1 MKSPKHVKLKLKIL
15 EANCATGKVTDWEFK
30 TAGGGGLGNAKGNLN
45 FKSKTNFDRPLW
57 IDLAVEDATYGM
69 SFDLDNPI
77 NVASGEACP
86 TNGGVAERE
95 FVVARVRAKRLTLI
109 DLNETDA
116 VYCYTLCFKSAQS
129 ATGTFLLDPEIR
141 NGGGGFVQE

>member
-1 MKSPKHVKLKLKIL
+1 MKSPNHLKLKLKIL
-15 EANCATGKVTDWEFK
+15 EADCVTGKVTNWKFK
-30 TAGGGGLGNAKGNLN
+30 TVGGDGLKNAKGDLD
-45 FKSKTNFDRPLW
+45 FKSQTKFDAPLW

-77 NVASGEACP
+77 NIVSGEACP
-86 TNGGVAERE
+86 EDGGVAERE
-95 FVVARVRAKRLTLI
+95 FFVVRTRAKRLTLI

-116 VYCYTLCFKSAQS
+116 VYSYTLCFKSAQS

-141 NGGGGFVQE
+141 NGGGGFVEE